1 MAELV
6 MTTQVGEL
14 KGVTPRWSRQA
25 ARMRRKTAILVRKAL
40 LKLGRIALELAAAR
54 KAHSRSMHS
63 RSIRSRCIHLDGP
76 VIPGRVWNR
85 HSAYFVYHR
94 RVRDIGCQQRQ
105 SLSAVHRTGNTMIPA
120 GEGVRVK
127 VVDYRPIPAWAS
139 GHMDWDFITYDRA
152 SSPAGFWHEIRRK
165 LA

>member
-1 MAELV
+1 MTDLV
-6 MTTQVGEL
+6 MTAQAGEL
-14 KGVTPRWSRQA
+14 TGVTQRWSRQA

-54 KAHSRSMHS
+54 EARS
-63 RSIRSRCIHLDGP
+63 RSIRSRYIHLDGP

-105 SLSAVHRTGNTMIPA
+105 SLSTVHHTGNTMIPA